1 MTKIF
6 LHGRTEAIRSVT
18 PESSEF
24 VKQFWADVPAQQ
36 KIDALRQAASKH
48 TAITKDCSKAQGFDR
63 HFYALYSVWQRK
75 VNEEGA
81 EAASSTGFS
90 SNGYSS
96 PADTSDLGSPK
107 RLEEKESSTRPRAP
121 TDASTSRSP
130 APSLHQMPALFSDPG
145 WEKINSTVL
154 STSNCGNPSLRHFGF
169 GPVSGDGFGI
179 GYIIKDDSISICA
192 SSKHRQ
198 TQRFIDSIESYFNE
212 IRRLLKSVRSKDA
225 HAGKHSRAREAEE
238 KQGRDGRFKSR
249 GKVIKT
255 DNKADGDPGQ
265 ATPASVDTG
274 EVNEEDDGLGGCK
287 QTPPPADRTST
298 DVVTDG
304 FFDAGMLLQA
314 LKRKEQPPQPSEQIA
329 RRKAVGKKLALT
341 EY

>member
-18 PESSEF
+18 QESAEF
-24 VKQFWADVPAQQ
+24 VRTFWADKSPQQ
-36 KIDALRQAASKH
+36 KIDALKAAAQKH
-48 TAITKDCSKAQGFDR
+48 VDNTKVCSKAQGFDR
-63 HFYALYSVWQRK
+63 HFYALYCVWQRK

-96 PADTSDLGSPK
+96 PTDTSDMGSPK
-107 RLEEKESSTRPRAP
+107 RLEEKESVSTRPRAP
-121 TDASTSRSP
+121 TDASLSRSP
-130 APSLHQMPALFSDPG
+130 VPSLHQMPLMFSDPG
-145 WEKINSTVL
+145 WEKINTTVL

-169 GPVSGDGFGI
+169 GPVSADGFGI
-179 GYIIKDDSISICA
+179 GYIIKEDSISICA

-198 TQRFIDSIESYFNE
+198 TQRFIDSIENYFNE
-212 IRRLLKSVRSKDA
+212 IRRLLKSAKSKDA
-225 HAGKHSRAREAEE
+225 HASKHSRAREAEE
-238 KQGRDGRFKSR
+238 KAARDGRLKSR
-249 GKVIKT
+249 GRVIKT
-255 DNKADGDPGQ
+255 DNTKNDNEGVQ
-265 ATPASVDTG
+265 TPLSMESN
-274 EVNEEDDGLGGCK
+274 EVDDGLGGCK
-287 QTPPPADRTST
+287 RIPFQTSNEIDLT
-298 DVVTDG
+298 TDG

-314 LKRKEQPPQPSEQIA
+314 LKNKDNKGPQPAEQIA

>member
-1 MTKIF
+1 
-6 LHGRTEAIRSVT
+6 
-18 PESSEF
+18 
-24 VKQFWADVPAQQ
+24 
-36 KIDALRQAASKH
+36 
-48 TAITKDCSKAQGFDR
+48 
-63 HFYALYSVWQRK
+63 

-96 PADTSDLGSPK
+96 PADTSDMGSPK
-107 RLEEKESSTRPRAP
+107 RLEEKESATRPRAP

-130 APSLHQMPALFSDPG
+130 MASLHQMPALFSDPG

-198 TQRFIDSIESYFNE
+198 TQRFIDSIENYFNE
-212 IRRLLKSVRSKDA
+212 IRRLLKAAKSKDQ

-238 KQGRDGRFKSR
+238 KQGRDGRLKSR
-249 GKVIKT
+249 GRVIKT
-255 DNKADGDPGQ
+255 EANKAELEGRGGFQ
-265 ATPASVDTG
+265 TPTSVDTN
-274 EVNEEDDGLGGCK
+274 EVEDDGLGGCK
-287 QTPPPADRTST
+287 SSSRCVVCTTDRN
-298 DVVTDG
+298 
-304 FFDAGMLLQA
+304 
-314 LKRKEQPPQPSEQIA
+314 
-329 RRKAVGKKLALT
+329 
-341 EY
+341 